1 VKFTKAHGLGNDFI
15 LVEAGACPEDAAP
28 WAVRLC
34 DRHNGVGGDGVLVYA
49 FEPGGVRMRLINP
62 DGGDAEISG
71 NGVRCLAAHAVR
83 SGGAALRHV
92 VRTVPGPRAVEVTP
106 IGGTSY
112 RVVTDLGTPILES
125 DRIPV
130 ALEPKVSSV
139 VDHPLAVGDEVVRV
153 TAVSFGNPNC
163 VVLPDAPP
171 DDARLARLGR
181 ALETHPFFPQR
192 TNVQF
197 GTVTSRNE
205 IRARIWERGVG
216 MTRAS
221 GTGAASVAVAA
232 ILAGRADRRLRVVC
246 DGGTLEIE
254 WPEGETLRQ
263 TGVVEI
269 VYEGEWLAPA

>member
-1 VKFTKAHGLGNDFI
+1 MKFTKAHGIGNDFI
-15 LVEAGACPEDAAP
+15 LVEAGDCPEDAAP

-34 DRHNGVGGDGVLVYA
+34 DRHDGVGGDGVLVYA
-49 FEPGGVRMRLINP
+49 FEPGGVRMRLINS

-83 SGGAALRHV
+83 SGGAPSRHV

-106 IGGTSY
+106 LGGTAY
-112 RVVTDLGTPILES
+112 RVVTDLGVPVLQS

-130 ALEPKVSSV
+130 ALEPKAPSV
-139 VDHPLAVGDEVVRV
+139 LDYPLTVGDEVVRISPI
-153 TAVSFGNPNC
+153 SFGNPHC
-163 VVLPDAPP
+163 AVLLDAPP

-181 ALETHPFFPQR
+181 ALEIHPFFPQR
-192 TNVQF
+192 TNVDF
-197 GTVTSRNE
+197 GAVVSRTE

-221 GTGAASVAVAA
+221 GTGSASVAVAA

-246 DGGTLEIE
+246 DGGALEIE
-254 WPEGETLRQ
+254 WPEGESLRQ
-263 TGVVEI
+263 TGTVEI
-269 VYEGEWLAPA
+269 VYEGEWLAG